1 MHCPNQT
8 SQKIIGVVALLSFS
22 LGLSLFGLGRS
33 ITVQAQESV
42 SDQITLTAIPPRLGD
57 DGSLKANPGETLQ
70 ATIRVRNASAKK
82 INILSL
88 PQDFIVAADGS
99 TPIPISETTPT
110 RWSLASWITV
120 APGSQTLEP
129 NETKSLSVIIDIP
142 EDALPGGRYAMIV
155 HQPTPERVA
164 ENQVA
169 EYSKSQ
175 TGVSQ
180 RVGTLIYVNVNGPIN
195 EDAYIRNFSMPVF
208 SEYGPV
214 PFTFSVDNLSD
225 IHIHPNLKL
234 EITNMFGKKVAD
246 LNLESKNVFPLT
258 QREFS
263 GKYDQIWG
271 TGKYFATLTM
281 NYGNTG
287 KIAIAKVSFW
297 LFPVTLAVAA
307 LAIILVIIAIFILVR
322 RHLIARRHDQTKH
335 IQELETKLKELQ
347 QDHHQPLS

>member
-1 MHCPNQT
+1 MRCPNQN
-8 SQKIIGVVALLSFS
+8 SLKLFRKIALISAVFIALI
-22 LGLSLFGLGRS
+22 FGLGS
-33 ITVQAQESV
+33 AITIQAQELV
-42 SDQITLTAIPPRLGD
+42 SDQVTLTAIPPRLGD

-70 ATIRVRNASAKK
+70 ATIRIRNASSKK

-88 PQDFIVAADGS
+88 PQDFVVATDGS
-99 TPIPISETTPT
+99 TPLPISESTPT

-120 APGSQTLEP
+120 APGAQTLEP
-129 NETKSLSVIIDIP
+129 NETKSLSVIIEVP
-142 EDALPGGRYAMIV
+142 KDALPGGRYAMIV

-164 ENQVA
+164 ENQIA

-180 RVGTLIYVNVNGPIN
+180 RVGTLLYVNVNGPIN
-195 EDAYIRNFSMPVF
+195 EDAYIRNFSMPAF

-225 IHIHPNLKL
+225 IHIKPNLRI

-246 LNLESKNVFPLT
+246 LEIESKNVFPLT
-258 QREFS
+258 QRDFS

-271 TGKYFATLTM
+271 IGKYFATLTM

-287 KIAIAKVSFW
+287 KIAIARISFW
-297 LFPVTLAVAA
+297 LFPVTLAVAVMT
-307 LAIILVIIAIFILVR
+307 IILVIVAIFIVVR